1 MRKITAMA
9 ALLVAALTGGP
20 AQSQNLD
27 LRDLRI
33 LIDVQYD
40 YEQRK
45 IDSGEEPFRTRFQST
60 IWLEAVQG
68 KLVWLGHVFGCMDP
82 DRPDMSLIYA
92 RGNFAGNTECP
103 AYRIGTESDWTERSA
118 EASYR
123 TRLDVKGNVLT
134 LSGEMS
140 GTYSSETLHC
150 GRNEWLTD
158 GAFTITQSL
167 SFRLTGQTC
176 EVISARVVEKEDE
189 TDEDDERKIVTRVTT
204 AGPGSSCK
212 VVRRSDPVPE
222 SGDKLTR
229 FKARC

>member
-1 MRKITAMA
+1 MRITGTIA
-9 ALLVAALTGGP
+9 ALLLAAVAGAP
-20 AQSQNLD
+20 ARGQAPD

-33 LIDVQYD
+33 LIGAQHE
-40 YEQRK
+40 YEERK

-92 RGNFAGNTECP
+92 RGNFAGDTECP

-123 TRLDVKGNVLT
+123 TRMDVKGNVLT

-150 GRNEWLTD
+150 GRAEWLTD
-158 GAFTITQSL
+158 GAFTVTQSL

-176 EVISARVVEKEDE
+176 EVISAQVVVKEDE
-189 TDEDDERKIVTRVTT
+189 TDEDDERKIVTRIST

-212 VVRRSDPVPE
+212 VVRRSEPVPDTAE
-222 SGDKLTR
+222 KLVR
-229 FKARC
+229 FDQRC